1 MMMVTPEGSIIRMGG
16 PQPKPETDP
25 EWEARKA
32 ERKLKRAQSMD
43 HGGGRHVCSA
53 ACGRLVDASPANQ
66 GQGLTRNV
74 KLCENRTFV

>member
-32 ERKLKRAQSMD
+32 ERKLRRAQRMEEA
-43 HGGGRHVCSA
+43 GI
-53 ACGRLVDASPANQ
+53 
-66 GQGLTRNV
+66 
-74 KLCENRTFV
+74 